1 MNKIFQERDIWL
13 EKELEGK
20 NIVTKYFINGKTFSG
35 EELKT
40 LIELCEKEKVKFN
53 ITSDKMM
60 IDVV

>member
-1 MNKIFQERDIWL
+1 LNKIFQERDIWL

>member
-1 MNKIFQERDIWL
+1 MNKIFQGRDIWL

-40 LIELCEKEKVKFN
+40 LVELCEKEKVKFN